1 MLVLAG
7 SAMIS
12 WRGQPAPETVAVR
25 LAALRGG
32 GEATFA
38 HAPARRPLDLVI
50 DGTSLP
56 RAGAYQVQIVNASG
70 KNIWSG
76 AALASEDK
84 LSAHL
89 PKDLGPGVYWV
100 RLYASQVPGEA
111 GLLREFGLRLD

>member
-1 MLVLAG
+1 M
-7 SAMIS
+7 
-12 WRGQPAPETVAVR
+12 AVR

-50 DGTSLP
+50 DGTTLP
-56 RAGAYQVQIVNASG
+56 RAGAYWLQIVDASG

-76 AALASEDK
+76 APLASDEK

-89 PKDLGPGVYWV
+89 PKGFGPGVYWV
-100 RLYASQVPGEA
+100 RLYAQTLGDAPGEA